1 MAEHPNAEPIRRA
14 FDGFA
19 HGDMVTIRSLVA
31 EDTVWHVPGRGPL
44 AAMR

>member
-19 HGDMVTIRSLVA
+19 HGDMATMRSLVDA
-31 EDTVWHVPGRGPL
+31 RYRQPW
-44 AAMR
+44 